1 MRQRLFLAARSVLLG
16 WITLLSIAY
25 VLERPLLVLI
35 AARLGANWFPTVRL
49 ILDCSALA
57 ATGWAIGRLGRASP
71 ILAVAAFSVTLT
83 LRDFGELVEIR
94 IPWLLQLAGDAV
106 RDPRYWDSLVY
117 TAVIQTFLFGSL
129 IAGALLSRPRHVTA
143 LSIR

>member
-1 MRQRLFLAARSVLLG
+1 MRQWLLLAARSILLG

-25 VLERPLLVLI
+25 LLERPLLVLI

-57 ATGWAIGRLGRASP
+57 ATGWAIGRLGPASP
-71 ILAVAAFSVTLT
+71 ILAAAAFAATLT
-83 LRDFGELVEIR
+83 VRDFGELVEIR
-94 IPWLLQLAGDAV
+94 VPWLLQLAGDAL
-106 RDPRYWDSLVY
+106 RDRRYWDSLVD
-117 TAVIQTFLFGSL
+117 TAVIQAFLFGSL
-129 IAGALLSRPRHVTA
+129 IAGALLSRRAPTTV